1 MKILTTQT
9 SVACRRIPYIL
20 MLMVLT
26 LALGACAPR
35 SGVEPDGHGDG
46 YHHGPAGGQ
55 EASRGHI
62 LDGHGVEYGA
72 GDGALRFDKAEDLVT
87 PTEVLDLA
95 LPSKYEDGKALTA
108 EERQALLT
116 VSDLDRDMT
125 VADYEM
131 VMPYFSF
138 YVHKSRATIR
148 KMVKNASPFLP
159 YVRKTFKEN
168 GIPEE
173 LAYLGMIESVYRPS
187 AVSHAGA
194 AGVWQFMPGTGRAY
208 GLQQDWWIDERR
220 DVYKATHAAVNYLK
234 VLYNYFND
242 WLLVVTAYNAGE
254 GTVLRAL
261 KETNTDN
268 FFDLARKSTSR
279 NARLKLES
287 QRYAPSFL
295 AVTKIMRSLED
306 LGFDGF
312 DKDAPQ
318 LVAVKVPAGTDL
330 LALTDAIGISWKD
343 FTHRNAAFRRY
354 VSPPDSTS
362 TVYLDADKSQA
373 AMAFLA
379 KPQQTYA
386 GWKSY
391 KIKKGDTLG
400 AISKRS
406 GVPVSVLCRVN
417 NVSPKKLRIGS
428 TIMIPSKA
436 GADLHAG
443 LARDSAQGGQQ
454 KNHKKQEKQP
464 TPKREEPRFTGE
476 TRDYIV
482 KKGDTLYDI
491 AHAHDLGW
499 KVLMQANNLTSKSSL
514 RIGQHLKI
522 PVKVGQE
529 APKRSGNTTVANNA
543 PVTTTASS
551 SAPSALSA
559 VGDTEQAGIVMTS
572 ASGSVP
578 SRQKPAEKASN
589 TRPEQKSTQERVVHV
604 VKKGETLYSIA
615 RHYGTDVETIMK
627 NNGITDVRAVGVD
640 RCLDIP
646 ITSDMP
652 KSAGT
657 YVVQSGDTIWSIARG
672 LNMSTT
678 ALLERNGLTEQ
689 SVLRPGDVLK
699 ITRN

>member
-1 MKILTTQT
+1 MMQIGA
-9 SVACRRIPYIL
+9 ACRRLPYI
-20 MLMVLT
+20 MIVVLI
-26 LALGACAPR
+26 LSLGACAPR
-35 SGVEPDGHGDG
+35 SQVGGGTGPTVGQEPSQDVKT
-46 YHHGPAGGQ
+46 GGQ
-55 EASRGHI
+55 DFKGGESTSSLGP
-62 LDGHGVEYGA
+62 LDLEKDADV
-72 GDGALRFDKAEDLVT
+72 VV
-87 PTEVLDLA
+87 PTEVLDLT
-95 LPSKYEDGKALTA
+95 LPSKYQDGKALTDA
-108 EERQALLT
+108 ERKALLT
-116 VSDLDRDMT
+116 VTDLDRVLS

-131 VMPYFSF
+131 IMPYFSF
-138 YVHKSRATIR
+138 YVHKSRVTI
-148 KMVKNASPFLP
+148 KHMVKNASPYLP
-159 YVRKTFKEN
+159 YIRKTFREN

-234 VLYNYFND
+234 VLYNYFGD

-306 LGFDGF
+306 LGFDDF

-330 LALTDAIGISWKD
+330 LALTEAIGISWDD
-343 FTHRNAAFRRY
+343 FTQRNAAFRRY
-354 VSPPDSTS
+354 VSPPDSAS
-362 TVYLDADKSQA
+362 TVYLDADTSQA

-379 KPQQTYA
+379 KPRKTYA
-386 GWKSY
+386 GWTSY

-400 AISKRS
+400 GISKRC

-417 NVSPKKLRIGS
+417 NVSPKRLRIGS

-443 LARDSAQGGQQ
+443 LARDSAQSGRQ
-454 KNHKKQEKQP
+454 KNQKKQEKQP
-464 TPKREEPRFTGE
+464 MPRHEAPHFTGE

-499 KVLMQANNLTSKSSL
+499 KVLMEANNLTSKSSL

-522 PVKVGQE
+522 PVKAKDGE
-529 APKRSGNTTVANNA
+529 SGLTLAQSLSTSKDATT
-543 PVTTTASS
+543 PLTASKKEQPQ
-551 SAPSALSA
+551 AKGPATKK
-559 VGDTEQAGIVMTS
+559 DTV
-572 ASGSVP
+572 V
-578 SRQKPAEKASN
+578 
-589 TRPEQKSTQERVVHV
+589 TQDYVAHV

-615 RHYGTDVETIMK
+615 RKYGTDVETIMK
-627 NNGITDVRAVGVD
+627 NNGISDPRAVGIN
-640 RCLDIP
+640 RCLNIP
-646 ITSDMP
+646 ITSSMP

-657 YVVQSGDTIWSIARG
+657 YVVQSGDTIWSIAKG

-689 SVLRPGDVLK
+689 SVLRPGDVLN